1 VKKDM
6 VPNIFDINITDISHI
21 DTHEVKCLLCQR
33 RDITSVNSF
42 VINGQKFNTVRCL
55 HDGMMWLDPQPS
67 QSFYDY
73 IYSKR
78 YHNTGIEDPLYEQA
92 TLDVFDDPVA
102 LQNVAEMR
110 MNDIERFAAKGRFLE
125 VGFGAGYTLK
135 EAQRRGWE
143 TYGIE
148 TEERCIRE
156 IQGSGINAIKGDFL
170 DQNEA
175 EKYDVIAMYSVIE
188 HILDPET
195 FLRKASSLLR
205 KNGLLVL
212 RLPDTGVQGPTA
224 SLIAHVFHFN
234 AHTVLVF
241 LRHCGFEPICIDGF
255 GLWKPRKYPGGLW
268 NMNVY
273 SKRTD

>member
-1 VKKDM
+1 
-6 VPNIFDINITDISHI
+6 
-21 DTHEVKCLLCQR
+21 
-33 RDITSVNSF
+33 
-42 VINGQKFNTVRCL
+42 
-55 HDGMMWLDPQPS
+55 MMWLDPQPD
-67 QSFYDY
+67 QDFYDY

-78 YHNTGIEDPLYEQA
+78 YHNTGIDDPLYEQA
-92 TLDVFDDPVA
+92 TLDVFDDPAA

-110 MNDIERFAAKGRFLE
+110 LNDIERFAAKGRFLE

-135 EAQRRGWE
+135 EAHRRGWE

-156 IQGSGINAIKGDFL
+156 IQGSGFNAIKGDFL
-170 DQNEA
+170 DQNET

-188 HILDPET
+188 HILDPEV

-212 RLPDTGVQGPTA
+212 RLPDTEAQGPTV

-234 AHTVLVF
+234 AHTILLF
-241 LRHCGFEPICIDGF
+241 LRQCGFEAICIDGF
-255 GLWKPRKYPGGLW
+255 GLWKPRKYPGELW

-273 SKRTD
+273 SKK